1 MNPILVIDDEEMYRK
16 TISGV
21 LRQSGY
27 PVLQA
32 ESGEEGIEI
41 MQNQPV
47 DLIISDIMMDNLD
60 GFRFIERIRMDPAT
74 STVPLIFVTGLSDK
88 ETMRKGMTLG
98 ADDFLV
104 KPFTGD
110 ELLAAVE
117 SRLAKRNQTAEQAE
131 RKLSQL
137 RSSISLAL
145 PHEIRTPLASIIG
158 FAEIIGDEGNT
169 LTGPE
174 ITQYGKLMH
183 KSGTRLLRMLEN
195 FTIFTQIEVIAA
207 DVEKLASLRAAHPLG
222 TSVIVRTASRRKA
235 EQYGRL
241 ADLELDL
248 SEGDIAISEVH
259 FDKIC
264 DELLDNAFK
273 FSAPGS
279 KVSVTTVVE
288 KNDLVL
294 TITDRG
300 RGITSEQVA
309 SLGVYVQFDR
319 TSHEQQGI
327 GLGLTIAKRLT
338 EVYGGRVEF
347 DPGEEGG
354 LRVRLHLPAC
364 TAMNSASPAARRS
377 VHPRSLERTR
387 TVSQKAIKD
396 TKRGAPDLRARSD
409 P

>member
-145 PHEIRTPLASIIG
+145 PHETAHPWRAL
-158 FAEIIGDEGNT
+158 
-169 LTGPE
+169 LV
-174 ITQYGKLMH
+174 
-183 KSGTRLLRMLEN
+183 LLRSLVMKETHSRDRKLLNMEN
-195 FTIFTQIEVIAA
+195 
-207 DVEKLASLRAAHPLG
+207 
-222 TSVIVRTASRRKA
+222 
-235 EQYGRL
+235 
-241 ADLELDL
+241 
-248 SEGDIAISEVH
+248 
-259 FDKIC
+259 
-264 DELLDNAFK
+264 
-273 FSAPGS
+273 
-279 KVSVTTVVE
+279 
-288 KNDLVL
+288 
-294 TITDRG
+294 
-300 RGITSEQVA
+300 
-309 SLGVYVQFDR
+309 
-319 TSHEQQGI
+319 
-327 GLGLTIAKRLT
+327 
-338 EVYGGRVEF
+338 
-347 DPGEEGG
+347 
-354 LRVRLHLPAC
+354 
-364 TAMNSASPAARRS
+364 
-377 VHPRSLERTR
+377 
-387 TVSQKAIKD
+387 
-396 TKRGAPDLRARSD
+396 
-409 P
+409 